1 MSFNAVF
8 SAHNY
13 NNIVMQKKILSE
25 QPDKLAIL
33 WLEQRQKA
41 LSQTLA
47 LTSGILTAVKKKLRR
62 YSNCRRRC
70 PAIMAEST

>member
-1 MSFNAVF
+1 MSFDAVF
-8 SAHNY
+8 SAHKY

-25 QPDKLAIL
+25 QQYDKLAIL

-47 LTSGILTAVKKKLRR
+47 LSSGILTAVKRTLAEKLRDYDR
-62 YSNCRRRC
+62 K
-70 PAIMAEST
+70 